1 MESKGYFLPASEFWT
16 DLSTLIY
23 NWTRQRTAVSRT
35 DLSYPRRRWSSSSP
49 SRSRHRSRWCSCR
62 ATSSTWSTRRRS
74 FLLEFDRNLLKEFEI
89 IIVYLTVNNLLMY
102 FKYSLFNEITKSL
115 KYYFIRFIAKL
126 IIKAFPITIYK
137 LVENKSFL
145 K

>member
-1 MESKGYFLPASEFWT
+1 
-16 DLSTLIY
+16 
-23 NWTRQRTAVSRT
+23 
-35 DLSYPRRRWSSSSP
+35 
-49 SRSRHRSRWCSCR
+49 
-62 ATSSTWSTRRRS
+62 
-74 FLLEFDRNLLKEFEI
+74 LEFDRNLLKEFEI